1 VLFSPYLSTVYC
13 AKQLL
18 GAANLSDSK
27 PHIGVLLGG
36 NSTEREVSLN
46 SGKALVSAYQKLGHR
61 VTAID
66 TADGAN
72 LPATLLEKQIDVA
85 IIALHGPGGEDGAIQ
100 GLLETMG
107 IPYSGSGVAA
117 SAVCMDKVLTKQILR
132 DSGLPT
138 PPWSEVTVEKCKIIK
153 RQAIPENLTPT
164 YFIKPLNTGSSVG
177 VIKTDAGIDANDNI
191 DKFLIKSAND
201 AAPDGAETRVLIE
214 KAVVGTE
221 VTLTILDKKIL
232 PIIEILPK
240 KGFYSYDNKYTVGKT
255 QYIIPPKEL
264 GEDILKQVGELGLAA
279 GQLLGCRGLY
289 RVDFIVDAK
298 GKPWILELN
307 TIPGLTPTSL
317 APKAAL
323 AYGLSFEELASQ
335 MLAYARLDICIASQ

>member
-1 VLFSPYLSTVYC
+1 MSVL
-13 AKQLL
+13 
-18 GAANLSDSK
+18 K

-36 NSTEREVSLN
+36 NSTEREVSLK
-46 SGKALVSAYQKLGHR
+46 SGEALLKAYQQLGHN

-85 IIALHGPGGEDGAIQ
+85 ILALHGPGGEDGAIQ

-107 IPYSGSGVAA
+107 IPYSGSGVTA

-132 DSGLPT
+132 DSDLPT

-153 RQAIPENLTPT
+153 RQAHPQNLTPP

-177 VIKTDAGIDANDNI
+177 VMKTASDINITDNI
-191 DKFLIKSAND
+191 DEFLLKSAND
-201 AAPDGAETRVLIE
+201 AAPDGTETRVLIE
-214 KAVVGTE
+214 KEVVGTE

-240 KGFYSYDNKYTVGKT
+240 KGFYSYDNKYTVGRT
-255 QYIIPPKEL
+255 QYLIPPKEL
-264 GEDILKQVGELGLAA
+264 GEETLKQVGDIGLAA

-298 GKPWILELN
+298 NQPWILELN

-323 AYGLSFEELASQ
+323 AFGLSFEELASQ
-335 MLAYARLDICIASQ
+335 ILAGARLDICIAKQ

>member
-1 VLFSPYLSTVYC
+1 M
-13 AKQLL
+13 
-18 GAANLSDSK
+18 
-27 PHIGVLLGG
+27 GVLLGG

-46 SGKALVSAYQKLGHR
+46 SGEALVGAYKQLGYK
-61 VTAID
+61 VTPID
-66 TADGAN
+66 TADGAS
-72 LPATLLEKQIDVA
+72 LPATLLEKKIDVA
-85 IIALHGPGGEDGAIQ
+85 VIALHGPGGEDGAIQ

-153 RQAIPENLTPT
+153 RQATAQNLTPP

-177 VIKTDAGIDANDNI
+177 VIKTGPDTKADDNI
-191 DKFLIKSAND
+191 DEFLIKSAND
-201 AAPDGAETRVLIE
+201 AAPDGSETRVLIE
-214 KAVVGTE
+214 KEVAGTE

-240 KGFYSYDNKYTVGKT
+240 KGFYSYDNKYTVGRT
-255 QYIIPPKEL
+255 QYLIPPREL
-264 GEDILKQVGELGLAA
+264 GEGTLKRVGELGLAA

-289 RVDFIVDAK
+289 RVDFIVDANEQ
-298 GKPWILELN
+298 PWILELN
-307 TIPGLTPTSL
+307 TIPGLTRTSL

-323 AYGLSFEELASQ
+323 AIGLSFEELASQ
-335 MLAYARLDICIASQ
+335 ILAGARLDICITKQ

>member
-1 VLFSPYLSTVYC
+1 
-13 AKQLL
+13 LL
-18 GAANLSDSK
+18 GAAKLSDSK

-46 SGKALVSAYQKLGHR
+46 SGDALVSAFQQLDYR

-153 RQAIPENLTPT
+153 RQLAAQNFTPP

-177 VIKTDAGIDANDNI
+177 VLKTDPDIKTDDNI
-191 DKFLIKSAND
+191 DELLLKSAND
-201 AAPDGAETRVLIE
+201 AAPDGTSTRVLIE
-214 KAVVGTE
+214 KEVVGTE

-264 GEDILKQVGELGLAA
+264 GEETLEQIGELGLTA

-289 RVDFIVDAK
+289 RVDFIVDAD
-298 GKPWILELN
+298 GQPWILELN
-307 TIPGLTPTSL
+307 TIPGLTRTSL

-323 AYGLSFEELASQ
+323 AFGLSFEELASQ
-335 MLAYARLDICIASQ
+335 ILAGARLDICIAKQ